1 MEICLV
7 RIHDSR
13 LEYLEKIFF
22 AKYFANIPNRNV
34 SINQEKYGKL
44 HLKDQMILPLE
55 CEITSGSWLFRLNWG
70 DSIGLVI

>member
-55 CEITSGSWLFRLNWG
+55 ITPGSWLLRLNWD